1 MNSKRILIITASVG
15 SGHDQAA
22 ATVARSIASR
32 DNSADVEVI
41 DFMNILHPTISQF
54 IVNTYLKMID
64 LFPTGYHFIYHIT
77 KKFSTH
83 NKVSDLISYRY
94 QKKIKK
100 LIIAKNPDMIVFTNP
115 FPSVLISSLKKKGSI
130 NIPTATIITD
140 YTAHPVWL
148 DDTID
153 LYFVGSYELKECLVE
168 KGIKRDRIYVSGI
181 PIHEK
186 FDLKLDK
193 EKIEIKEGINPD
205 LPTILVMGGGL
216 GLGPIKE
223 ILDAA
228 DEIRKPLQLL
238 VVAGKNQQLR
248 TELESRSSQ
257 TAHSV
262 KIYGFCD
269 NIHELMEVSDL
280 LISKSGGLTMTEAL
294 NKQLPT
300 IIVDP
305 IPGQE
310 VVNAKYLSRIGAA
323 RLLDDL
329 KDLKKNIDELLFEA
343 PESRRE
349 MERKALKAAKPRASL
364 NIAKVLL
371 KNINTHKDKKPRASI
386 LK

>member
-1 MNSKRILIITASVG
+1 MKKRILIMTASIG

-22 ATVARSIASR
+22 ATIARSILSR
-32 DNSADVEVI
+32 DNAADVEVI

-54 IVNTYLKMID
+54 IINTYLKMID
-64 LFPTGYHFIYHIT
+64 FFPTGYHFIYHIT
-77 KKFSTH
+77 KKFSTQ
-83 NKVSDLISYRY
+83 NKVNDLISYRY

-115 FPSVLISSLKKKGSI
+115 FPSVLISTLKKKGSI

-153 LYFVGSYELKECLVE
+153 LYFVGSNELKESIVGN
-168 KGIKRDRIYVSGI
+168 GISRERIFVSGI

-186 FDLKLDK
+186 FDLQLDK
-193 EKIEIKEGINPD
+193 EKIQIKEAINPS
-205 LPTILVMGGGL
+205 LPSLLIMGGGL

-223 ILDAA
+223 ILDIV
-228 DEIRKPLQLL
+228 DEIRRPLQLL
-238 VVAGKNQQLR
+238 VVAGKNQQLKA
-248 TELESRSSQ
+248 ELESRSYQ
-257 TAHSV
+257 ATHSV

-269 NIHELMEVSDL
+269 NIHELMEISDL

-310 VVNAKYLSRIGAA
+310 VVNAEYLSRLGAA
-323 RLLDDL
+323 RLLEDL
-329 KDLKKNIDELLFEA
+329 KDLKKNIEELLYVD
-343 PESRRE
+343 PENRGE
-349 MERKALKAAKPRASL
+349 MEKKAASVAKPKASV
-364 NIAKVLL
+364 NIAQVILRH
-371 KNINTHKDKKPRASI
+371 INTHKEKENSASI